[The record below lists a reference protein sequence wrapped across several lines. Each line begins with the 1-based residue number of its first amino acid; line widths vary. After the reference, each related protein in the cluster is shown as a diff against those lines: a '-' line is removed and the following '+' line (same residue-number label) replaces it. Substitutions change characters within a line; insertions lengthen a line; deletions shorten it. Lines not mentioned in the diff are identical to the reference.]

1 MKTLFSTGFRR
12 TCLHPVKLPRRSTAI
27 LAFLTLSGSAL
38 YGQDSFHYQFGLQ
51 GVTDPAAAK
60 EVTDVIRP
68 VFNTDTDPFV
78 TFPWFADEKD
88 QFDFTCSL
96 AVTREELESVL
107 SVHGIVVTSF
117 TTIKVESK
125 TEER

>member
-12 TCLHPVKLPRRSTAI
+12 TCLHPVKFPLRSAAI
-27 LAFLTLSGSAL
+27 LAFLTWSGSAL
-38 YGQDSFHYQFGLQ
+38 YGQESFHYQFSLQ

-60 EVTDVIRP
+60 EVTDIVRP

-78 TFPWFADEKD
+78 TFPWFTDEKD

-96 AVTREELESVL
+96 AVTREELESAL
-107 SVHGIVVTSF
+107 LAQGIVLMDF
-117 TTIKVESK
+117 TTTKVESK